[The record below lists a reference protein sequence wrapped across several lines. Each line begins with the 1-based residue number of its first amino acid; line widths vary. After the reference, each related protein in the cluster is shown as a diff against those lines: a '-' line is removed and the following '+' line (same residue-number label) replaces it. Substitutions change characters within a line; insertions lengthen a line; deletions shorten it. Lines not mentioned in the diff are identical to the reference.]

1 MRLKART
8 YIQLLNL
15 PLWVLILFY
24 LIARREKT
32 EHTQDELATRK
43 LIVRDLYY
51 SLPLPHN
58 WLERQLVTIL
68 IEWINNEENQLI
80 KMLRPFGALGLL
92 NE

>member
-24 LIARREKT
+24 LIARREKI
-32 EHTQDELATRK
+32 EPTQDELATRK

-51 SLPLPHN
+51 SLPLPTN

-68 IEWINNEENQLI
+68 IEWINNEDYRLI